1 MSAPLAPARRPRPR
15 LLGLCSLALTAAL
28 AGCGGV
34 PGDGIHDEDTRTLSE
49 FTAIDVSGSIAVVVR
64 VDPAL
69 AGEEGDAAVR
79 VSGDQNL
86 LGHVRTDVAGGVLE
100 IGTDAPLSPTMPLLV
115 ELGVP
120 YIDDV
125 AVSGSSELKVL
136 GFDSESLAVRSSGSS
151 DILLRGSADSLELA
165 SSGSSDIRI
174 ELEDSDR
181 VLVSTSGSSDISVCG
196 DARELTIESSGSS
209 DVHAH
214 TLVAQDVEVQSS
226 GSSDIVVCAR
236 DSLYAAISGSGD
248 VTYLCNPQSV
258 RSDVSGSGDISP
270 G

>member
-1 MSAPLAPARRPRPR
+1 MPACTRSAKIIAAIAEP
-15 LLGLCSLALTAAL
+15 ALTLVTARGASGTRWRSASINPTCQRQRQPPPAKTIASNIEHGRSMARGRRRAL
-28 AGCGGV
+28 CA
-34 PGDGIHDEDTRTLSE
+34 TL
-49 FTAIDVSGSIAVVVR
+49 
-64 VDPAL
+64 PAEMQVWSKL
-69 AGEEGDAAVR
+69 
-79 VSGDQNL
+79 
-86 LGHVRTDVAGGVLE
+86 
-100 IGTDAPLSPTMPLLV
+100 PLLV